1 MDDSPS
7 SRQAMTKP
15 LSLAAQAV
23 MRAAAAS
30 YWDSEEDCEMASP
43 AAIAAA
49 VLRAAVH
56 ELYDFPSQDYL
67 WEIADEIE
75 AAH

>member
-1 MDDSPS
+1 MDHSPS

-15 LSLAAQAV
+15 LSPAAQAV
-23 MRAAAAS
+23 LTAYNEAYKSDRHAVAATVRAAA
-30 YWDSEEDCEMASP
+30 DQ
-43 AAIAAA
+43 
-49 VLRAAVH
+49 
-56 ELYDFPSQDYL
+56 LYDFPSIDYL